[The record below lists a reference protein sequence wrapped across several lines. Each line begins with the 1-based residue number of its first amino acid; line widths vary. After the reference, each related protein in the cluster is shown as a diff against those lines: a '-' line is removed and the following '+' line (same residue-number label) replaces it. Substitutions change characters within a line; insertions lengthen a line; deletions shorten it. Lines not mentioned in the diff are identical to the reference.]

1 VDCEKELVF
10 ERQLCLVI
18 LFPVRR
24 VHDKSKVL
32 WNKISELINSNSTLR
47 LVLIDKTI
55 NSEATKF
62 FLSLGMNGKIQFL
75 QCDPTESIF
84 LSQSKIKLPPDH
96 WVSQIHDDDDF
107 AGQVIF
113 PSRANNSSV
122 LQPNIRI
129 TTSRLATMSYRVPKS
144 KLPASILFSFIPSE
158 IWNLFTGYIRAQGE
172 ECSPSLDV
180 ALNFVCEK
188 KFQFVEMPSFEYIY
202 HYEHWQS
209 RKHAKKSISIYMDHD
224 GWGIHSDVIT
234 AEFAS
239 QIDKLLFSVWC
250 NRRLFIHDQ
259 TGFLQ
264 SAFESI
270 TPTRRH
276 ILRIQVKIIY
286 LFILI
291 GFVRVFRSNN
301 FLKLKRER
309 VKLLSLIVAAYYSNT
324 SHELAEVLTRISKIP
339 SLHKLNKRFEF
350 WSLELLSS
358 TEIVSRR

>member
-1 VDCEKELVF
+1 MF
-10 ERQLCLVI
+10 ERELCLVI

-32 WNKISELINSNSTLR
+32 WNKIGELINSNSTLR

-84 LSQSKIKLPPDH
+84 LSQSKIKLPSDH

-122 LQPNIRI
+122 LQPKIRI
-129 TTSRLATMSYRVPKS
+129 TTPRLATMSYKVPKS

-158 IWNLFTGYIRAQGE
+158 IWNLFTDYIRAQGE

-209 RKHAKKSISIYMDHD
+209 RKHAKKSISNYMDHD
-224 GWGIHSDVIT
+224 GWEFT
-234 AEFAS
+234 A
-239 QIDKLLFSVWC
+239 
-250 NRRLFIHDQ
+250 
-259 TGFLQ
+259 T
-264 SAFESI
+264 
-270 TPTRRH
+270 
-276 ILRIQVKIIY
+276 
-286 LFILI
+286 
-291 GFVRVFRSNN
+291 
-301 FLKLKRER
+301 
-309 VKLLSLIVAAYYSNT
+309 LSLRNLLPKLTNCFFRFGVTAVYSFMIKRDFYKVPLNR
-324 SHELAEVLTRISKIP
+324 SRQQGDIYSEF
-339 SLHKLNKRFEF
+339 KLRSYICSF
-350 WSLELLSS
+350 
-358 TEIVSRR
+358 